1 MVGVILLHGVLPVVI
16 FALAFLIEK
25 KYAEASLQENMSQLW
40 TQASLLKTLYIS
52 FAVVIGFAL
61 FVLFVNLYS
70 VIISLEWG
78 GKPRADGTL
87 APINVQNLA
96 LAFIGTVSGFGALFG
111 VYLAIRRTEESGRQN
126 DVAEQQAQTAK
137 QTLIKERI
145 SKATED
151 LFKSNSEG
159 KPIIGVRLG
168 ALYALEQNARDSERD
183 HVQIMEMLYSY
194 IRTNC
199 PLVGAKD
206 NPKEPREDIRV
217 ALAII
222 ARRENWSNS
231 VKRIKEEKAQGCQID
246 FRDRHLQGAKLTNA
260 NLNEA
265 LLNGTCLENALL
277 SGVNLSYAVLDDA
290 NLSWATLKRANLSNA
305 QLNNAHLFCARLDD
319 ADLSHAWLRK
329 ANLDDVHF
337 DRANLDEA
345 ITTDAYARTGDYTKA
360 LNLTQYQVDAMYLG
374 VFAILPV
381 HLNSSP
387 NMPDDDLG
395 PFKFEAAYEKWLKRN
410 R

>member
-1 MVGVILLHGVLPVVI
+1 
-16 FALAFLIEK
+16 
-25 KYAEASLQENMSQLW
+25 
-40 TQASLLKTLYIS
+40 
-52 FAVVIGFAL
+52 
-61 FVLFVNLYS
+61 
-70 VIISLEWG
+70 
-78 GKPRADGTL
+78 
-87 APINVQNLA
+87 
-96 LAFIGTVSGFGALFG
+96 
-111 VYLAIRRTEESGRQN
+111 
-126 DVAEQQAQTAK
+126 
-137 QTLIKERI
+137 
-145 SKATED
+145 
-151 LFKSNSEG
+151 
-159 KPIIGVRLG
+159 
-168 ALYALEQNARDSERD
+168 
-183 HVQIMEMLYSY
+183 MEMLYSY

-246 FRDRHLQGAKLTNA
+246 FRNRHLQGAKLTNA

-290 NLSWATLKRANLSNA
+290 NLSWATLKGANLSNA

-345 ITTDAYARTGDYTKA
+345 ITTDAYARTGDYTKV
-360 LNLTQYQVDAMYLG
+360 LNFTQYQVNVMYLG
-374 VFAILPV
+374 VFAILPD
-381 HLNSSP
+381 HLDLSP

-410 R
+410 Q